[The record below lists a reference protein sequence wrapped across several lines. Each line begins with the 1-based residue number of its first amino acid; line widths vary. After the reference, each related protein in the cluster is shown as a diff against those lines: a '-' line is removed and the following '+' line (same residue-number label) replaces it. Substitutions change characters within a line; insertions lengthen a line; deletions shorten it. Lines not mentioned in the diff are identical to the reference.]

1 MYSRAHLHSF
11 IAKTFVSEIE
21 KELKTDKLPKKLKA
35 EVLGEPYITMKG
47 FKGVGVRMSERYI
60 HIVLTSNHIS

>member
-1 MYSRAHLHSF
+1 MYSRAYLHSF
-11 IAKTFVSEIE
+11 IAKKYVAEIE

-35 EVLGEPYITMKG
+35 EVLGEPYIKMKG

-60 HIVLTSNHIS
+60 HIVITSYHIS